1 MLSRAEIIE
10 EIKAAVD
17 RANAMRPPELAIAT
31 DESAI
36 LFGEKGALDS
46 LALVSLIVDVEEA
59 LTDRLDAAVSLAD
72 ERAMAR
78 FRNPF
83 RTIGSFADYIEATLQ
98 AAMA

>member
-1 MLSRAEIIE
+1 MLERGEILNEIRAAI
-10 EIKAAVD
+10 A
-17 RANAMRPPELAIAT
+17 RANAMRPRELAIGEE
-31 DESAI
+31 ESAV

-59 LTDRLDAAVSLAD
+59 LGDRTGRSVSLAD

-83 RTIGSFADYIEATLQ
+83 RTLGSFADYVEATLN
-98 AAMA
+98 AAPG

>member
-1 MLSRAEIIE
+1 MLNRAEIIE
-10 EIKAAVD
+10 EIRSAVA
-17 RANAMRPPELAIAT
+17 RANAMRPETLAIGD
-31 DESAI
+31 DEQAV

-59 LTDRLDAAVSLAD
+59 LTDRTGIAVSLAD

-98 AAMA
+98 TEAV

>member
-1 MLSRAEIIE
+1 MLSRDEIVQ
-10 EIKAAVD
+10 EIRAGVA
-17 RANAMRPPELAIAT
+17 RANAMRPPEMAIGD
-31 DESAI
+31 DEDSI

-59 LTDRLDAAVSLAD
+59 LSDRTRETVSLAD

-83 RTIGSFADYIEATLQ
+83 RTVGSFADYVEATLKAP
-98 AAMA
+98 AA